1 MQKVHE
7 TQALQALEAF
17 DLGGAVISAEAY
29 GNGHINDTFLVKTT
43 GRDYIL
49 QRINTDI
56 FTDPDGLMANISA
69 VTAHLGQ
76 RIRAR
81 GGDPLRQTL
90 TVVPTHRGEA
100 FHRNENGCWRVYVF
114 VTGSVTHETA
124 DTPAVLESAGR
135 AFGALVLDLG
145 DFPAHTLRETIP
157 NFHNTPS
164 RLQQLKDAIA
174 QDRAGRAK
182 DVQPEI
188 EATLAF
194 AGETDALVR
203 QLEAGVL
210 PLRVTHNDT
219 KLNNILFDAQTGEG
233 MCVIDLDTV
242 MPGLIAYDFGDA
254 IRVGGNTTTEGD
266 PDVSHVDVHMDNFA
280 AFTRGLLETV
290 PAVLTDAEAASLVTG
305 AKLMT
310 WEVASRFLADH
321 LNGDVYFH
329 IHYPGQN
336 LDRAR
341 NQIGLVQAIHRH
353 QAEMEAIV
361 ADTWQRLRV
370 R

>member
-1 MQKVHE
+1 MRKVHE

-17 DLGGAVISAEAY
+17 DLGGAVISAQPY
-29 GNGHINDTFLVKTT
+29 GNGHINETFLVKTP

-90 TVVPTHRGEA
+90 TIVPTRRGKA
-100 FHRNENGCWRVYVF
+100 FHRDENGCWRVYVF

-124 DTPAVLESAGR
+124 DTPVMLENAGR
-135 AFGALVLDLG
+135 AFGAFVLDLG
-145 DFPAHTLRETIP
+145 DFPAHTLHETVP

-174 QDRAGRAK
+174 QDRVGRAK

-194 AGETDALVR
+194 AYETDALVR

-219 KLNNILFDAQTGEG
+219 KLNNILIDRATGKG
-233 MCVIDLDTV
+233 ICVIDLDTT
-242 MPGLIAYDFGDA
+242 MPGLSINDFGDS
-254 IRVGGNTTTEGD
+254 IRFGANHAKEDEKDLSKV
-266 PDVSHVDVHMDNFA
+266 NFDIDLYEVY
-280 AFTRGLLETV
+280 TRGFLEGAQGSLT
-290 PAVLTDAEAASLVTG
+290 PAELEYLPWGARLMTLECGIRFLTDYLDG
-305 AKLMT
+305 
-310 WEVASRFLADH
+310 DH
-321 LNGDVYFH
+321 YFR
-329 IHYPGQN
+329 IHRPEHN
-336 LDRAR
+336 LDRCR
-341 NQIGLVQAIHRH
+341 TQFKL
-353 QAEMEAIV
+353 V
-361 ADTWQRLRV
+361 ADMEKKWSRMQEIV
-370 R
+370 RKARG

>member
-1 MQKVHE
+1 MRKVHE

-17 DLGGAVISAEAY
+17 DLGGAVISAQPY
-29 GNGHINDTFLVKTT
+29 GNGHINDTFLVKTP

-56 FTDPDGLMANISA
+56 FTDPDGLMTNISA

-90 TVVPTHRGEA
+90 TIVPTRRGKA
-100 FHRNENGCWRVYVF
+100 FHRDENGCWRVYVF

-124 DTPAVLESAGR
+124 ETPAVLESAGR
-135 AFGALVLDLG
+135 AFGVFVLDLG
-145 DFPAHTLRETIP
+145 DFPAHTLHETVP
-157 NFHNTPS
+157 NFHNTPY

-194 AGETDALVR
+194 AYETDALVR

-219 KLNNILFDAQTGEG
+219 KLNNILFEAQNGEG

-266 PDVSHVDVHMDNFA
+266 PDISHVDVHMDNFA

-341 NQIGLVQAIHRH
+341 NQIALVQAIHRH

-361 ADTWQRLRV
+361 AETWQRLRA

>member
-1 MQKVHE
+1 MRKVSE
-7 TQALQALEAF
+7 TQVLQALSAF
-17 DLGGAVISAEAY
+17 DLGGAAISAGAY
-29 GNGHINDTFLVKTT
+29 GNGHINDTFLVKTP

-56 FTDPDGLMANISA
+56 FADPAGLMANITA

-90 TVVPTHRGEA
+90 TVVPTRRGEA
-100 FHRNENGCWRVYVF
+100 FHRDENGCWRVYVF

-124 DTPAVLESAGR
+124 DTPAMLESAGR
-135 AFGALVLDLG
+135 AFGAFVMDLG
-145 DFPAHTLRETIP
+145 DFPAHTLHETIP
-157 NFHNTPS
+157 DFHNTPA
-164 RLQQLKDAIA
+164 RLRQLQDAIA
-174 QDRAGRAK
+174 RDAAGRAK

-188 EATLAF
+188 DAALAF
-194 AGETDALVR
+194 AGETDALVH

-219 KLNNILFDAQTGEG
+219 KLNNILFDAQTDQG

-266 PDVSHVDVHMDNFA
+266 PDVSHVDVHLANFA

-290 PAVLTDAEAASLVTG
+290 PDLLTDAEAASLVTG

-341 NQIGLVQAIHRH
+341 NQIALVQAIHRH

-361 ADTWQRLRV
+361 AEAWQRLRA